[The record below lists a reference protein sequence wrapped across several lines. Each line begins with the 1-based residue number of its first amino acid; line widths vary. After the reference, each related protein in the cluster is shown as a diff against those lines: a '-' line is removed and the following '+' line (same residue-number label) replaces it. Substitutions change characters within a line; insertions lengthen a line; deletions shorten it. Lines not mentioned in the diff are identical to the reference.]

1 MYDGDC
7 RTCRA
12 LAKTFNRLFRRRGFY
27 FVPLQAAWVQRRLGL
42 GPNAPLEE
50 LRVLTRD
57 GRDLGGADA
66 VMFLA
71 RQIWWARP
79 FYALAHLPGIHRL
92 TDRVYRWIAAHRGC
106 THIRCA
112 TSQAKEWPG
121 WLGLV
126 LLPMLALPTR
136 NRVAPWIFMWTMA
149 GAIFLGCKWLTFWRA
164 LRLHA
169 DLHLERLPGYFVF
182 WGGMDAA
189 TFLTSDT
196 SRGNVSPHSQRIP
209 LAVTKILCGAFG
221 LFVVARL
228 VSNPLLAGW
237 IGMIGMIAILHF
249 GFFDLAAVAWRIAG
263 VDAKPIMNAPIK
275 ATSLNEFWG
284 RRWNGAYN
292 QLVLDLF
299 FRRFARSIGMAK
311 AMLIAFLI
319 SGLIHELVI
328 SLPARAGY
336 GLPTAYFL
344 LQGCG
349 IIAQRKFEIR
359 RGFAGWL
366 FTTLI
371 VAGPAFWLFHPPF
384 VRHVILPFMQAIHA
398 L

>member
-1 MYDGDC
+1 VKNFYQSLSELTEITETTDDRNLGGWILYDGDC

-182 WGGMDAA
+182 GVEWMRRPFSHRTLAA
-189 TFLTSDT
+189 EMY
-196 SRGNVSPHSQRIP
+196 HRIP
-209 LAVTKILCGAFG
+209 RESL
-221 LFVVARL
+221 
-228 VSNPLLAGW
+228 
-237 IGMIGMIAILHF
+237 
-249 GFFDLAAVAWRIAG
+249 WR
-263 VDAKPIMNAPIK
+263 
-275 ATSLNEFWG
+275 S
-284 RRWNGAYN
+284 
-292 QLVLDLF
+292 
-299 FRRFARSIGMAK
+299 RRFFAARSVSLLSRAW
-311 AMLIAFLI
+311 FQTH
-319 SGLIHELVI
+319 SWPVGLE
-328 SLPARAGY
+328 
-336 GLPTAYFL
+336 
-344 LQGCG
+344 
-349 IIAQRKFEIR
+349 
-359 RGFAGWL
+359 
-366 FTTLI
+366 
-371 VAGPAFWLFHPPF
+371 
-384 VRHVILPFMQAIHA
+384 
-398 L
+398 